1 MTLKVGLIGMG
12 SMGRNHARVLDALD
26 GVELAA
32 VADPSPAAK
41 AHTERRTHATW
52 YPSHEALFDGASVDA
67 VVIATPTATH
77 HQVATAT
84 IERGLPVLV
93 EKPLAATA
101 AEAGDLIRRA
111 DARGVLLSVGHV
123 ERFNPAIV
131 ELKMRLARHEL
142 GKIFQVQARRQSPL
156 PERISDVGV
165 TVDLATHDIDLMR
178 YLLEGEPA
186 SVYARTARRVHG
198 KHEDLL
204 VAVLTFGDGTIA
216 TVEVNW
222 LTPTKIRELSV
233 IGERGMFV
241 VHQLAQELTFYANQ
255 SSQPATE
262 DWNELAVLVGVS
274 EGDVTRYAIPNEEP
288 LLLELRNFTRACR
301 GLEQSMVT
309 AHDGLRALE
318 IAEQLTATA
327 D

>member
-1 MTLKVGLIGMG
+1 MG
-12 SMGRNHARVLDALD
+12 SMGRNHARVLDGLD
-26 GVELAA
+26 GVDFVA

-41 AHTERRTHATW
+41 AQVERRTHARW
-52 YPSHEALFDGASVDA
+52 YSSHDGLLDAGSLDA

-77 HQVATAT
+77 HRVAAAA
-84 IERGLPVLV
+84 IDHGVAVLV
-93 EKPLAATA
+93 EKPLAASA
-101 AEAGDLIRRA
+101 AEAADLIRRA

-131 ELKMRLARHEL
+131 ELKARLLRHEL
-142 GKIFQVQARRQSPL
+142 GQIFQVQARRQSPL
-156 PERISDVGV
+156 PARVSDVGV

-186 SVYARTARRVHG
+186 TVYARTARRVHG

-204 VAVLTFGDGTIA
+204 VAVLTFAEGAIA

-222 LTPTKIRELSV
+222 LTPAKIRELSV

-255 SSQPATE
+255 SSQPAAD

-288 LLLELRNFTRACR
+288 LLLELRNFTRACS
-301 GLEQSMVT
+301 GLEPVMVT

-318 IAEQLTATA
+318 IAEQLTASA
-327 D
+327 G